1 MNRPR
6 ALLVSLAVAAAAL
19 AGVFALTSTVSLG
32 SQAHAST
39 DAQVAQRSAQ
49 LDRYEASLRK
59 ALAEK
64 PPLLPALPTTSVAS
78 SAGVPSTAPARVVY
92 QRPPPVVVGS
102 RSGSDHEDA
111 IEQEHEQEQ
120 EQEQEQER
128 GHESGGVELDD

>member
-6 ALLVSLAVAAAAL
+6 ALLVSLAVAAAAI

-32 SQAHAST
+32 SQARAST
-39 DAQVAQRSAQ
+39 DADVAQRSAQ

-59 ALAEK
+59 ALAQK
-64 PPLLPALPTTSVAS
+64 PPRLPPLPTTSAAS

-111 IEQEHEQEQ
+111 FEQEQ
-120 EQEQEQER
+120 EQEQDR

>member
-1 MNRPR
+1 MKRPR
-6 ALLVSLAVAAAAL
+6 ALLVSLAVAAAAI

-32 SQAHAST
+32 SQARAST

-64 PPLLPALPTTSVAS
+64 PPRLPALPTTSAS

-92 QRPPPVVVGS
+92 QSSPPVIVGS
-102 RSGSDHEDA
+102 SSGSDHEDA
-111 IEQEHEQEQ
+111 VEQEQ
-120 EQEQEQER
+120 EQEQEH
-128 GHESGGVELDD
+128 GHESGGIELDD